1 MEYIVLVIT
10 AVLIKNIL
18 LAEYL
23 GNCPFLG
30 TSKRMDTAVGMG
42 LAVIFVL
49 TIATAVTY
57 WVQYLVL
64 EPFNMGYL
72 QTIAFILVIAALVQ
86 FVEMF
91 LRKFAP
97 PLYQA
102 LGIFLPLIT
111 TNCAV
116 LGVAILVI
124 RREYTFMETVI
135 FAAASASGFTLAL
148 IILAGIRERLEISDI
163 PHSLRGTSIGLI
175 MAGMMALA
183 FFGFVGIDSSLKAL
197 LHH

>member
-42 LAVIFVL
+42 LSVIFVL
-49 TIATAVTY
+49 TIASAVTY

-64 EPFNMGYL
+64 EPFNLGYL

-116 LGVAILVI
+116 LGVAILCI
-124 RREYTFMETVI
+124 RREYTFIEAIV

-148 IILAGIRERLEISDI
+148 IVLAGIRERFEISDI
-163 PHSLRGTSIGLI
+163 PHSLRGTAIGLI
-175 MAGMMALA
+175 MVGMMALA